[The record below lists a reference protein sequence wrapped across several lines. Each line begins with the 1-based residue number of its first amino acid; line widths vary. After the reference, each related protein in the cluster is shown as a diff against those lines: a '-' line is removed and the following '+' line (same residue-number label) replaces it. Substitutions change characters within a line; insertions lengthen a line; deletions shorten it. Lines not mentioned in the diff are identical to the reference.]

1 MIFKSTNSNVLS
13 LPGSINIHILSNGMG
28 EGGKEG
34 GRERD
39 RERERERVSEG
50 EREREGEG
58 EGEGEVS
65 IMRHAKY

>member
-1 MIFKSTNSNVLS
+1 MIFKSTNSNGLG

-34 GRERD
+34 GREKEI
-39 RERERERVSEG
+39 ERERGREIGREVERD
-50 EREREGEG
+50 R
-58 EGEGEVS
+58 EVS